1 MVPEMWYL
9 ELALGASKVHA
20 YCNGRLMWRH
30 TPWLGSNAAKGL
42 LDLYVMLFRPVEG
55 IMIAHLGRSIA
66 NLFWFGETA
75 ISHNNTFM
83 QEAWTMEEVAFNVL
97 GILIDLL
104 YYIG

>member
-1 MVPEMWYL
+1 
-9 ELALGASKVHA
+9 
-20 YCNGRLMWRH
+20 
-30 TPWLGSNAAKGL
+30 
-42 LDLYVMLFRPVEG
+42 
-55 IMIAHLGRSIA
+55 MIAHSGRSVA
-66 NLFWFGETA
+66 DLFWFGETV